1 MSNVIVVGGGA
12 AGMMAAVFAAR
23 NGQNVQLLEKNEK
36 LGKKLFITGKGRCNI
51 TNAADIEDLFTAVTS
66 NPKFLYSGFYSFT
79 NQQVIDFFEELG
91 VKTKIERGERVFP
104 VSDHSSDVIAA
115 FSRELK
121 SLGVAVSLHTEVRE
135 LLCEQDKVCGVL
147 LTNGKKMKADA
158 VIVAT
163 GGISYPST
171 GSTGDGYRFARE
183 TGHRV
188 TELLPSLVP
197 MEVRQWYAKEL
208 QGLSLR
214 NIEIRITD
222 GKKKLY
228 EEFGEMLFTHYGV
241 TGPVILSASS
251 VVGKTLR
258 KKELTLHI
266 DLKPALS
273 EEQLD
278 KRILR
283 EFDANHNKQFKNAGV
298 EESSLAVGTWAIGG
312 QNYGAVDRN
321 DSIKAIRTMLD
332 CGVNLIDTAPC
343 YGNGSSEKIVGE
355 AIQGLK
361 RDEILISTKFGLI
374 TDVYSGGYKK
384 CATYQNTMREVE
396 SSLMNL
402 GSDYIDFY
410 FVHWPD
416 VNTPIDETMAALAN
430 LKKQGKIRFV
440 GVSNF
445 SEEQIEEAEKYLQID
460 VQQPPF
466 SMVNRTFVDL
476 MKWGAAKGIDSM
488 TYGSLGSGILSGAIR
503 TLPDFAPNDLR
514 LTFYDFFKEP
524 KFSKIMELLKVMDQI
539 AESHKRPVAQVA
551 VNWSTQKDYVGT
563 ALVGVRNEQEAR
575 ENCAAFDWELT
586 DQEIQLLDDEI
597 KRLGI

>member
-121 SLGVAVSLHTEVRE
+121 SLGVAVSLHTEVGE

-283 EFDANHNKQFKNAGV
+283 EFDANHNKQYKNSIDSLFPAKLKPVMIELSEIEPEKKVNEITKEERQRLVHLIKDFTMTLTGLRGYNEAIITKGGVSVKEIDPGTMESKKMKGLYFAGEVLDLDAMTGGYNLQIAWSTGYLAGINAGC
-298 EESSLAVGTWAIGG
+298 
-312 QNYGAVDRN
+312 D
-321 DSIKAIRTMLD
+321 
-332 CGVNLIDTAPC
+332 
-343 YGNGSSEKIVGE
+343 
-355 AIQGLK
+355 
-361 RDEILISTKFGLI
+361 
-374 TDVYSGGYKK
+374 
-384 CATYQNTMREVE
+384 
-396 SSLMNL
+396 
-402 GSDYIDFY
+402 
-410 FVHWPD
+410 
-416 VNTPIDETMAALAN
+416 
-430 LKKQGKIRFV
+430 
-440 GVSNF
+440 
-445 SEEQIEEAEKYLQID
+445 
-460 VQQPPF
+460 
-466 SMVNRTFVDL
+466 
-476 MKWGAAKGIDSM
+476 
-488 TYGSLGSGILSGAIR
+488 
-503 TLPDFAPNDLR
+503 
-514 LTFYDFFKEP
+514 
-524 KFSKIMELLKVMDQI
+524 
-539 AESHKRPVAQVA
+539 
-551 VNWSTQKDYVGT
+551 
-563 ALVGVRNEQEAR
+563 
-575 ENCAAFDWELT
+575 
-586 DQEIQLLDDEI
+586 
-597 KRLGI
+597 

>member
-51 TNAADIEDLFTAVTS
+51 TNAADIEDLFTAVIS

-121 SLGVAVSLHTEVRE
+121 LLGVSVSLHTEVRE

-171 GSTGDGYRFARE
+171 GSTGDGYRFAKE

-283 EFDANHNKQFKNAGV
+283 EFDTNHNKQYKNSIDSLFPAKLKPIMIELSGIEPEKKVNEITKEERQRLVHLIKDFTMTLTGLRSYNEAIITKGGVSVKEIDPGTMESKKMKGLYFAGEVLDLDAVTGGYNLQIAWSTGYLAGINAGC
-298 EESSLAVGTWAIGG
+298 
-312 QNYGAVDRN
+312 D
-321 DSIKAIRTMLD
+321 
-332 CGVNLIDTAPC
+332 
-343 YGNGSSEKIVGE
+343 
-355 AIQGLK
+355 
-361 RDEILISTKFGLI
+361 
-374 TDVYSGGYKK
+374 
-384 CATYQNTMREVE
+384 
-396 SSLMNL
+396 
-402 GSDYIDFY
+402 
-410 FVHWPD
+410 
-416 VNTPIDETMAALAN
+416 
-430 LKKQGKIRFV
+430 
-440 GVSNF
+440 
-445 SEEQIEEAEKYLQID
+445 
-460 VQQPPF
+460 
-466 SMVNRTFVDL
+466 
-476 MKWGAAKGIDSM
+476 
-488 TYGSLGSGILSGAIR
+488 
-503 TLPDFAPNDLR
+503 
-514 LTFYDFFKEP
+514 
-524 KFSKIMELLKVMDQI
+524 
-539 AESHKRPVAQVA
+539 
-551 VNWSTQKDYVGT
+551 
-563 ALVGVRNEQEAR
+563 
-575 ENCAAFDWELT
+575 
-586 DQEIQLLDDEI
+586 
-597 KRLGI
+597 